1 MRKAPFTVCVVGGGF
16 TGAAVAIAL
25 MARIHSPFRLVIV
38 ERGRTLGRGIAYG
51 SYHPLHLLNV
61 RTRDLSVCAS
71 QPGDFLNWAFGQL
84 DQGENEA
91 GLHEALAHT
100 FLPRQLFGEYV
111 RERLN
116 DSVRRRPD
124 VTFSVINDTAISCIA
139 DGGCYRIAFEQT
151 APVPADSLFLATAYG
166 ILSASTK
173 EALKPFEDLPA
184 ERLAA
189 ARTIA
194 LIGSGLTMVDVLL
207 SARRD
212 GFHGEALVISRRAQL
227 PRPHAPQ
234 GVVPKRI
241 DLPRSKRVSL
251 LATATRIACEMA
263 EESGTPW
270 QAIINGLRPSLPQI
284 WQGLPIAEQAR
295 FLRHLRSV
303 WNAHRHR
310 VPIEVHSR
318 LMAEFTDGRA
328 KLVRGRVSAVA
339 RDSDGFT
346 LTLHTRATG
355 DPTSVTADLAF
366 DCTGFRPDL
375 DQPLIRTLIE
385 RDLVCPDPH
394 RLGLVVARNGRTIDG
409 RGNSSPHLFAI
420 GPLCQGTLWEIT
432 AVPEIVAQADA
443 AAQEVALLADGQIEA
458 AGQKAAETAC
468 S

>member
-16 TGAAVAIAL
+16 TRAAVAIAL
-25 MARIHSPFRLVIV
+25 MARIRSPFRLVIV

-84 DQGENEA
+84 DQGENQA

-151 APVPADSLFLATAYG
+151 APVPADSVFLATAYG

-241 DLPRSKRVSL
+241 DLPRSKTCL
-251 LATATRIACEMA
+251 PT
-263 EESGTPW
+263 G
-270 QAIINGLRPSLPQI
+270 NGGPHCLR
-284 WQGLPIAEQAR
+284 
-295 FLRHLRSV
+295 
-303 WNAHRHR
+303 
-310 VPIEVHSR
+310 
-318 LMAEFTDGRA
+318 DGRRERHA
-328 KLVRGRVSAVA
+328 MASDHQRSAPFFA
-339 RDSDGFT
+339 
-346 LTLHTRATG
+346 
-355 DPTSVTADLAF
+355 ADLAGPSHRRAGTF
-366 DCTGFRPDL
+366 SASP
-375 DQPLIRTLIE
+375 PL
-385 RDLVCPDPH
+385 
-394 RLGLVVARNGRTIDG
+394 RLEC
-409 RGNSSPHLFAI
+409 SSPSSAHRGA
-420 GPLCQGTLWEIT
+420 
-432 AVPEIVAQADA
+432 
-443 AAQEVALLADGQIEA
+443 
-458 AGQKAAETAC
+458 
-468 S
+468 